1 MSRSAHSRCLT
12 YIRLPQTFLALLF
25 VAGLAGIAPAC
36 AQPGGEITADEVK
49 AAFLYRFVGYAEWPK
64 PMRATDMIVIG
75 VAGADAVQSALLRI
89 AESGRDRIPPIA
101 VREIL
106 SPDDMQGVHLIF
118 IGAKE
123 NARLS
128 KFVSLARN
136 LPTPALIVSEA
147 PDGLDRGSMINF
159 VTGSRVR
166 FEVSIG
172 NATRA
177 GIHLNA
183 RLLSVALRVKKGA
196 LWPDDSFVV
205 RSLLRRLQHS

>member
-106 SPDDMQGVHLIF
+106 SPDDMQGVHLIY
-118 IGAKE
+118 IGAK
-123 NARLS
+123 
-128 KFVSLARN
+128 
-136 LPTPALIVSEA
+136 
-147 PDGLDRGSMINF
+147 
-159 VTGSRVR
+159 
-166 FEVSIG
+166 
-172 NATRA
+172 
-177 GIHLNA
+177 
-183 RLLSVALRVKKGA
+183 
-196 LWPDDSFVV
+196 
-205 RSLLRRLQHS
+205 